1 MQPPVLQFQANLGS
15 VGTAV
20 PLYVPQSL
28 LGDAEHA
35 QRGVFWDA
43 TGNIPMHKIDLYS
56 LLFRELLAE
65 RFHASEQ
72 P

>member
-1 MQPPVLQFQANLGS
+1 LLFQANLGP

-28 LGDAEHA
+28 LGDAEHT
-35 QRGVFWDA
+35 QRGVCWDA
-43 TGNIPMHKIDLYS
+43 TGNILMHKIDLHS
-56 LLFRELLAE
+56 LLFRELLAQ
-65 RFHASEQ
+65 RFQTNEQ

>member
-1 MQPPVLQFQANLGS
+1 LLFQANLGP

-20 PLYVPQSL
+20 PLYVPQSFL
-28 LGDAEHA
+28 CDAEHT
-35 QRGVFWDA
+35 QRGICWDA
-43 TGNIPMHKIDLYS
+43 TGNILMHKIDLHS
-56 LLFRELLAE
+56 LLFRKLLAE